1 MKNLFTIII
10 ICLLWV
16 ACGKSNEESNII
28 IPHEDVRIDN
38 SLNFFNCHFEGE
50 AYQASSMQVYAII
63 DYEGQANTISIL
75 SSIDQSSDMSMV
87 FTMTIPNNLELGE
100 EYVFDGEAIKFFVQ
114 DAGIEYSPIRV
125 FGGNGSLIITERT
138 DEEIEGAFS
147 LFLGISGST
156 EVLEVSEGSFRIQYK

>member
-1 MKNLFTIII
+1 MKNLFTIIT
-10 ICLLWV
+10 ICSLLV

-38 SLNFFNCHFEGE
+38 SLNFFNCDFEGK

-63 DYEGQANTISIL
+63 DHEGQANTISIL

-87 FTMTIPNNLELGE
+87 FSMTIPNNLEVGE
-100 EYVFDGEAIKFFVQ
+100 EYDFDGEVIKFNVQ

-125 FGGNGSLIITERT
+125 FGGNGPLILTKRT
-138 DEEIEGAFS
+138 DEEIEGTFS
-147 LFLGISGST
+147 LFLGIPGST
-156 EVLEVSEGSFRIQYK
+156 EVLDVSDGSFRIRYK